1 MAPVGSF
8 LCHELGL
15 SHLRSSNSSRDLYLL
30 IASRFIRMLGFGS
43 IAPILVL
50 YLETLGFSD
59 SRIGLFL
66 SLTLFGDVVLSL
78 LISWCADAVGRRRML
93 ALGST
98 MMGVSGAVFFFSK
111 NYVVLLLGAIFGVI
125 SPSGNEVGPFS
136 AVEVGILSQL
146 VRAEDRV
153 FILVWY
159 QVLGFVGLALG
170 SIWTGSLVTAL
181 ENRHSTHNAYR
192 FVFLV
197 YAVIAAIKI
206 VLSLCLSKYTELNHP
221 PFPKPGFVASDSP
234 APSDNDDYDDD
245 LAERRPLIDR
255 TESLTPRANGG
266 VPKFDSP
273 KDSTDQPATLPVLRL
288 LFVCFLFSIDS
299 FASSLIPASYVS
311 YYFKEIYHASLSLIT
326 RVLASSALGA
336 VFTSLLAGALAKRIG
351 LVLAMTVTHIPAQV
365 LTGAMAFAPNL
376 ASVITLY
383 IARTCISSMDS
394 SVRSALLS
402 AMVPKTARTRFLGIV
417 DVSRTL
423 AAAPGPFVTG
433 RLISTGALRWTFV
446 ISGAIK
452 IAYDL
457 ALLAGFAT
465 TKFEH

>member
-1 MAPVGSF
+1 
-8 LCHELGL
+8 
-15 SHLRSSNSSRDLYLL
+15 
-30 IASRFIRMLGFGS
+30 MLGFGS

-59 SRIGLFL
+59 RRIGLFL

-78 LISWCADAVGRRRML
+78 LISWCADTVGRRRML
-93 ALGST
+93 ALGSA
-98 MMGVSGAVFFFSK
+98 MMGLSGVVFFFSK

-153 FILVWY
+153 FVLVWY

-170 SIWTGSLVTAL
+170 SVWAGSLVTAL
-181 ENRHSTHNAYR
+181 EDRHSTHNAYR
-192 FVFLV
+192 FVFLL
-197 YAVIAAIKI
+197 YAVIAAFKI
-206 VLSLCLSKYTELNHP
+206 ILSLCMSKYAELNHP
-221 PFPKPGFVASDSP
+221 PFLKPGAVGSDSP
-234 APSDNDDYDDD
+234 PPPDGIYGGDDD
-245 LAERRPLIDR
+245 DFAERRPLIDR
-255 TESLTPRANGG
+255 TKSSTPCADDGIS
-266 VPKFDSP
+266 KFDSP
-273 KDSTDQPATLPVLRL
+273 EDPTDPPATLPLPQLV
-288 LFVCFLFSIDS
+288 FVCFLFSMDS

-311 YYFKEIYHASLSLIT
+311 YYFKEVYHASLSAIT
-326 RVLASSALGA
+326 WVLASSALGA
-336 VFTSLLAGALAKRIG
+336 VFTSLLAGAIAKRIG
-351 LVLAMTVTHIPAQV
+351 LVLTMTVTHIPAQV

-383 IARTCISSMDS
+383 VARTCISSMDS

-402 AMVPKTARTRFLGIV
+402 AMVPKAARTRFLSIV

-423 AAAPGPFVTG
+423 AAGPGPFVTG
-433 RLISTGALRWTFV
+433 RLTSIGGLRWTFA
-446 ISGAIK
+446 ISGLIK

-465 TKFEH
+465 TRFKH